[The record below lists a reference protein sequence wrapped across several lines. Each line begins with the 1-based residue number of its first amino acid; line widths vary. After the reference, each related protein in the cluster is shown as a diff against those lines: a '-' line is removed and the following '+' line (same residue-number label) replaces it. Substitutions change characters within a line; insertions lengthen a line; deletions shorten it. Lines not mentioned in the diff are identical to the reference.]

1 MTALEVKLIAYA
13 LLALILFGGSAWVGA
28 HFTAKHYQAVIA
40 ANTAAQ
46 TQALLQAQQR
56 VIDAQNAQKAA
67 ETAAENAHALMVQAD
82 TASRTATLG
91 SVRNLEAALHS
102 RLLPAAVV
110 DPRAVQGAQPGP
122 LDAQKLAGL
131 VERFNASLDGFIQAC
146 QHIDDDRTSIL
157 SLEPKVTP

>member
-1 MTALEVKLIAYA
+1 MTALEIKLIAYA

-91 SVRNLEAALHS
+91 SVRNLEAALH
-102 RLLPAAVV
+102 LVPAAVANPGQPLPAPAV
-110 DPRAVQGAQPGP
+110 PTSDPG
-122 LDAQKLAGL
+122 LADSVGRL
-131 VERFNASLDGFIQAC
+131 NAAIATAIGAC
-146 QHIDDDRTSIL
+146 QHDSEELAAIL